1 MKFIKNIIISILLIF
16 AFGACVNVSTH
27 PILRHQKDLMATEVR
42 VNIYVSDDIQSARI
56 NNFSLKAGSN
66 YLKVPIGTSIL
77 YWSKKGKTYSRS
89 IDVNKSSDQF
99 LIF

>member
-1 MKFIKNIIISILLIF
+1 MKFVKNIIFSLVLIF
-16 AFGACVNVSTH
+16 SFGACVNVSTH
-27 PILRHQKDLMATEVR
+27 PILRHQQDLMATEVR

-56 NNFSLKAGSN
+56 NNFPLKVGPN
-66 YLKVPIGTSIL
+66 YLKVPVGSSVL

-89 IDVNKSSDQF
+89 IEVNKSSDQF